1 MSMYDGVVELYQS
14 LWVMLRSCIAFSNVD
29 ALAAEAGDADLVD

>member
-1 MSMYDGVVELYQS
+1 MYDGVVELYQS